1 MCTGEL
7 MNKQSNESP
16 WSRLVRVP
24 DGGYLVTTLI
34 NPKLANII
42 VPIAAAV
49 TLTGAAGPSQA
60 APRSPGGG
68 AVPSAPS
75 NLTAS
80 PVSPNAIA
88 VGWRDNST
96 EEVGF
101 EVHISIAGPTGPFAP
116 AATTGPNVTTW
127 SDGGLVPE
135 SNRCYKVRAILVTFP
150 NLKYSGFSNKAC
162 ATTLPL
168 PYSPPNMSSYT
179 PFAVERPGSGVE
191 VVWIDGS
198 GNEDGFRI
206 EMSDYGL
213 ASWVAVGTV
222 GPNTTSFMAAFPL
235 CYRVFAFNAAGDSQS
250 SIPGCTAPAAL
261 TNLAA
266 TVIGDGTIEL
276 TWTDNSAVE
285 DEYQVSYGLGG
296 CQDSFDEWVMASL
309 PANSTSFRTWS
320 FYGGVCTHDYFVV
333 TPLRMGIYADQA
345 FVEAP

>member
-34 NPKLANII
+34 NSKLASII

-60 APRSPGGG
+60 APLSPGGG

-80 PVSPNAIA
+80 PVSPNEIA
-88 VGWRDNST
+88 VGWQDKST
-96 EEVGF
+96 GEVGF

-116 AATTGPNVTTW
+116 AATTGTNVTTW
-127 SDGGLVPE
+127 SDGGLVPD
-135 SNRCYKVRAILVTFP
+135 SNRCYKVRAILVTVP
-150 NLKYSGFSNKAC
+150 KPRYSGFSNNAC

-179 PFAVERPGSGVE
+179 WPVERPGSGVE
-191 VVWIDGS
+191 VGWGDGS
-198 GNEDGFRI
+198 GNEGGFRI

-222 GPNTTSFMAAFPL
+222 GPNTTSFMADLPL

-250 SIPGCTAPAAL
+250 SIPGCTAPAAP

-266 TVIGDGTIEL
+266 TVISGATIEL

-285 DEYQVSYGLGG
+285 DEYWVSYGAGG
-296 CQDSFDEWVMASL
+296 CWDSFDEAPIAFL
-309 PANSTSFRTWS
+309 PANSTSFRTGFS
-320 FYGGVCTHDYFVV
+320 PYSPCTHDYYVV
-333 TPLRMGIYADQA
+333 TPFRMGVYQDQA